1 MKQFLEPGGT
11 ATSDCSL
18 CEGNLERVFAC
29 FFRKYVSTDVEN
41 HPPAMAYFQYVTM
54 VANHLFFGRGSGHE
68 GPFQFQSEGGEAV
81 EDVRQA
87 AEERAAR
94 PKKSPVGAGF
104 ESERQREMNAL
115 VRQLD
120 AQDGRNVRKI
130 AAATMAQ
137 EYRILRVAA

>member
-1 MKQFLEPGGT
+1 M
-11 ATSDCSL
+11 
-18 CEGNLERVFAC
+18 
-29 FFRKYVSTDVEN
+29 
-41 HPPAMAYFQYVTM
+41 
-54 VANHLFFGRGSGHE
+54 
-68 GPFQFQSEGGEAV
+68 